1 MFMYCNILAAA
12 IHTIASGACVW
23 DAVCTFL
30 FLRNNLAYFVLVKV
44 KDSYIS
50 LYSYHSDSRM
60 QGISRFGRS
69 STFSCHK
76 WHGHR
81 LYALCS
87 TGGGED
93 STEHMVGLQAPF

>member
-1 MFMYCNILAAA
+1 MYIL
-12 IHTIASGACVW
+12 ILKKQPCIF
-23 DAVCTFL
+23 CTC
-30 FLRNNLAYFVLVKV
+30 KV

-50 LYSYHSDSRM
+50 LYSYHSDSRT
-60 QGISRFGRS
+60 QGISRFGQS

-93 STEHMVGLQAPF
+93 STEHVVGLQAPF